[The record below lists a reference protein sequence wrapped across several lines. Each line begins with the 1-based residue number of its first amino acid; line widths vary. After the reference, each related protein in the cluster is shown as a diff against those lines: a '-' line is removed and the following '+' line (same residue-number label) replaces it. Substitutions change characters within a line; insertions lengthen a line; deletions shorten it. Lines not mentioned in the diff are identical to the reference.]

1 MLVLYLAQITL
12 RYFTAYLHVDHWIQ
26 IAASV
31 IYFFQL
37 LVLGVPI
44 MIIARENTNSYYVV
58 FSLILFL
65 VSFGITLL
73 IFTPK
78 IIAHRKRT
86 SEEVLRNNR
95 NSRISIVPP
104 SLLLE
109 ESHGHGSSSVAQIR
123 ERARMN
129 TIMRLDTASVGD
141 EERNLERGG
150 SVRKNLP
157 HISTDQGG
165 STSREDND
173 Q

>member
-1 MLVLYLAQITL
+1 MMTL
-12 RYFTAYLHVDHWIQ
+12 GDFTAYLRVDHWIQ

-37 LVLGVPI
+37 LALGVPI

-78 IIAHRKRT
+78 IIAHRNRT
-86 SEEVLRNNR
+86 SEEVLRSNR
-95 NSRISIVPP
+95 NSRISMVPQP
-104 SLLLE
+104 LLLE

-123 ERARMN
+123 ERARMS
-129 TIMRLDTASVGD
+129 TILRLDTASVGD
-141 EERNLERGG
+141 EERILERDG

-157 HISTDQGG
+157 HTSTDQGG

-173 Q
+173 QW